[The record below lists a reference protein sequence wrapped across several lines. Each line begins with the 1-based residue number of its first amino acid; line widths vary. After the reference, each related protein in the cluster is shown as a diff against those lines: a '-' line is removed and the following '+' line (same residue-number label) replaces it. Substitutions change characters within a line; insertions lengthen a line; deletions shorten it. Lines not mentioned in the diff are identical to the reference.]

1 MYLMYMLPDD
11 PSILLSFVNMKLRD
25 EFPDLDEMCDT
36 LDIDKEELVE
46 KLERSGRRYDPD
58 TNSFR

>member
-1 MYLMYMLPDD
+1 MYMLPDD